1 MDASTSS
8 IEAVF
13 LTTGE
18 AILPGRIPGGFRLDV
33 IAEYAPDKIRNVV
46 LLGHSHDGK
55 TMLAEAML
63 FASGGVA
70 RMGSPDQGTATTD
83 FEPEEQKRKIS
94 INLGVAFAEH
104 NGHKVNILDAPGFFD
119 FAGQVVSG
127 LRAAE
132 GAVVVVGPSSQLAV
146 GTEVAWEQCNRTSK
160 PRIVV
165 VNKLDKEHSDFY
177 GAIDAMRQNL
187 SPRPFPLH
195 LPIGAEQD
203 FRGIVDLLH
212 MKAFVTAEDG
222 KGSEIPIPDE
232 MKPRVEEYRGQLIEA
247 AAESDDS
254 LLEKYLDAGTL
265 DEEEIQRGLRQG
277 ILDAKVAPV
286 VCASATKLLGVRTLL
301 STIVELMPSPE
312 ADPDKPVK
320 AFVFSTG
327 GDQFGRVTYFKVIA
341 GVVKADAHLP
351 NLSRGGE
358 ERLAQIFFP
367 RGKEHVAATEVRAG
381 DIAAATKLSHTLTG
395 DTLGM
400 KDGGPLP
407 GLDLPGPAYS
417 LAITPKARGDEEK
430 ISSGL
435 ARLSEEDPT
444 LHVERT
450 EETHQ
455 LVIAGLGD
463 VHLDVTL
470 EKLRRKYGVEATT
483 ATPRVPYRETVHG
496 SARAEGRHVKQSG
509 GHGQY
514 GICVIEVAPTARG
527 EGFVWEDKI
536 FGGSIPQNFRLSVQ
550 KGIVDTMSKGVVAG
564 YPMVDVRVTL
574 LDGKYHSVDSND
586 MAFQIAGSLAIR
598 KGALDAGPVLLE
610 PIVEATIRV
619 PERNLGDIMSDV
631 NGRRGKIL
639 GTEPT
644 DGYQDV
650 KVLVPESE
658 MLRFALDLRSVT
670 QGRGSFAM
678 KFSHYEEMPAH
689 LAKGIIEEFQKQHET
704 AASAH

>member
-1 MDASTSS
+1 MAT
-8 IEAVF
+8 
-13 LTTGE
+13 
-18 AILPGRIPGGFRLDV
+18 
-33 IAEYAPDKIRNVV
+33 EYAPDKIRNVV

-63 FASGGVA
+63 FASGSVA

-94 INLGVAFAEH
+94 INLGVASAEH
-104 NGHKVNILDAPGFFD
+104 NGHKVNILDAPGFLD

-132 GAVVVVGPSSQLAV
+132 GAVVVVGPSPQLAV

-165 VNKLDKEHSDFY
+165 DNKLDKENSDFY
-177 GAIDAMRQNL
+177 GAVDAMRETL
-187 SPRPFPLH
+187 TPRPFPLH

-222 KGSEIPIPDE
+222 KGSEVPIPDD
-232 MKPRVEEYRGQLIEA
+232 MKQRVDEYRGQLIEA

-286 VCASATKLLGVRTLL
+286 VCASATRLLGVRTLL
-301 STIVELMPSPE
+301 STIVELMPSPD

-327 GDQFGRVTYFKVIA
+327 GDQFGRVSYFKVIA
-341 GVVKADAHLP
+341 GAVKSAPPLP
-351 NLSRGGE
+351 NLSRGGD

-367 RGKEHVAATEVRAG
+367 RGREHVAATEVRAG
-381 DIAAATKLSHTLTG
+381 DIAAATKLTHTLTG

-444 LHVERT
+444 LHVERL

-470 EKLRRKYGVEATT
+470 EKLKRKYGVEATT
-483 ATPRVPYRETVHG
+483 QTPRVAYRETVSGH
-496 SARAEGRHVKQSG
+496 SRAEGRHVKQSG

-514 GICVIEVAPTARG
+514 GICVIEVEPTARG

-536 FGGSIPQNFRLSVQ
+536 FGGSIPQNFRPSVQ

-564 YPMVDVRVTL
+564 YPMVDVKVRLV
-574 LDGKYHSVDSND
+574 DGKYHTVDSND

-610 PIVEATIRV
+610 PLVEA
-619 PERNLGDIMSDV
+619 M
-631 NGRRGKIL
+631 
-639 GTEPT
+639 
-644 DGYQDV
+644 
-650 KVLVPESE
+650 VPESE
-658 MLRFALDLRSVT
+658 MLRFALDLRSIT
-670 QGRGSFAM
+670 QGRGSFAK
-678 KFSHYEEMPAH
+678 KFSHYEEMPSH
-689 LAKGIIEEFQKQHET
+689 LAKGIIEEFQKQHEA

>member
-1 MDASTSS
+1 
-8 IEAVF
+8 
-13 LTTGE
+13 
-18 AILPGRIPGGFRLDV
+18 
-33 IAEYAPDKIRNVV
+33 
-46 LLGHSHDGK
+46 
-55 TMLAEAML
+55 ML
-63 FASGGVA
+63 FASGAVA
-70 RMGSPDQGTATTD
+70 RLGSPDQATATMD
-83 FEPEEQKRKIS
+83 FEPEEQRRKIS

-104 NGHKVNILDAPGFFD
+104 NGFKINILDAPGFFD
-119 FAGQVVSG
+119 FAGQVASG

-132 GAVVVVGPSSQLAV
+132 GAVVVVGPTPQLAV
-146 GTEVAWEQCNRTSK
+146 GTEVAWEQCNRTQK

-177 GAIDAMRQNL
+177 GAVAGLRENL

-203 FRGIVDLLH
+203 FKGIVDLLH
-212 MKAFVTAEDG
+212 LKAYVTAPDG
-222 KGSEIPIPDE
+222 KGSEVPIPDD
-232 MKPRVEEYRGQLIEA
+232 MKQRVDEYRGQLIEA

-265 DEEEIQRGLRQG
+265 DEDEIQRGLREG
-277 ILDAKVAPV
+277 ILEGKVAPV
-286 VCASATKLLGVRTLL
+286 LCASATKLLGVRTLM
-301 STIVELMPSPE
+301 STIGELMPPPDVE
-312 ADPDKPVK
+312 PDKPVK

-327 GDQFGRVTYFKVIA
+327 GDQFGRVSYFKVLA
-341 GVVKADAHLP
+341 GTVKADAHLP
-351 NLSRGGE
+351 NLTRGGE

-367 RGKEHVAATEVRAG
+367 RGKEHVAATEVRSG
-381 DIAAATKLSHTLTG
+381 DIAAATKLTHTLTG
-395 DTLGM
+395 DTLGV
-400 KDGGPLP
+400 KDGGPVAP
-407 GLDLPGPAYS
+407 LDVPAPAYS

-444 LHVERT
+444 LHVERN
-450 EETHQ
+450 EETKQ

-463 VHLDVTL
+463 VHLDVVL
-470 EKLRRKYGVEATT
+470 EKLKRKYGVEATT
-483 ATPRVPYRETVHG
+483 AQPRVPYRETVHG

-514 GICVIEVAPTARG
+514 GICVIEVGPTARG

-536 FGGSIPQNFRLSVQ
+536 FGGSIPQNFRPSVQ

-564 YPMVDVRVTL
+564 YPMVDVKVTL
-574 LDGKYHSVDSND
+574 LDGKYHTVDSND

-619 PERNLGDIMSDV
+619 PEKNLGDIMSDI

-639 GTEPT
+639 GTEPD
-644 DGYQDV
+644 DGYQNV
-650 KVLVPESE
+650 KAMVPQSE
-658 MLRFALDLRSVT
+658 MLRFALDLRSIT
-670 QGRGSFAM
+670 QGRGSFSQQ
-678 KFSHYEEMPAH
+678 FDHYEEMPAH
-689 LAKGIIEEFQKQHET
+689 LAKGIIEQFQKEHEA

>member
-1 MDASTSS
+1 MPND
-8 IEAVF
+8 
-13 LTTGE
+13 
-18 AILPGRIPGGFRLDV
+18 
-33 IAEYAPDKIRNVV
+33 YAPDKIRNVV

-55 TMLAEAML
+55 TMLTEAML
-63 FASGGVA
+63 FASGGVP
-70 RMGSPDQGTATTD
+70 RMGSPDSSTATTD

-104 NGHKVNILDAPGFFD
+104 NGFKINILDAPGFFD
-119 FAGQVVSG
+119 FAGQVASG

-132 GAVVVVGPSSQLAV
+132 GAVVVVGPTSQLAV
-146 GTEVAWEQCNRTSK
+146 GTEIAWEHCNRTSK

-165 VNKLDKEHSDFY
+165 VNKLDKENSDFY
-177 GAIDAMRQNL
+177 GAVAAMRETL

-212 MKAFVTAEDG
+212 LKAFVTSEDG
-222 KGSEIPIPDE
+222 KGSEVPIPDD
-232 MKPRVEEYRGQLIEA
+232 MKQRVEEHRGQLIEA

-265 DEEEIQRGLRQG
+265 DEDEIQRGLRQG
-277 ILDAKVAPV
+277 ILEGKVAPV
-286 VCASATKLLGVRTLL
+286 VCCSATKLLGVRTLM
-301 STIVELMPSPE
+301 STIGELMPPPQAE
-312 ADPDKPVK
+312 VDKPVK
-320 AFVFSTG
+320 AFVFNTA
-327 GDQFGRVTYFKVIA
+327 GDQFGRVSYFKVIA
-341 GVVKADAHLP
+341 GTVKADAHLP

-367 RGKEHVAATEVRAG
+367 RGKEHVAATEIRAG
-381 DIAAATKLSHTLTG
+381 DIGAATKLAHTLTG
-395 DTLGM
+395 DTLGQ

-407 GLDLPGPAYS
+407 PIDLPPPTYGV
-417 LAITPKARGDEEK
+417 AIVPKARGDEEK

-470 EKLRRKYGVEATT
+470 EKLKRKYGVEATT
-483 ATPRVPYRETVHG
+483 STPRVPYRETVHG
-496 SARAEGRHVKQSG
+496 SARAEGRHVKLSG

-514 GICVIEVAPTARG
+514 GICVIEVGPTARG

-536 FGGSIPQNFRLSVQ
+536 FGGSIPQNFRVSVQ
-550 KGIVDTMSKGVVAG
+550 KGIVDTMAKGVVAG

-598 KGALDAGPVLLE
+598 RGALEAGPVLLE
-610 PIVEATIRV
+610 PVVEATIRV
-619 PERNLGDIMSDV
+619 PERNLGDIMSDL

-639 GTEPT
+639 GTEPQ

-650 KVLVPESE
+650 KALVPESE
-658 MLRFALDLRSVT
+658 MLRFALDLRSIT
-670 QGRGSFAM
+670 QGRGSYTK
-678 KFSHYEEMPAH
+678 KFDHYDEMPAH
-689 LAKGIIEEFQKQHET
+689 LAKTIIDQFQKEHE
-704 AASAH
+704 AAS